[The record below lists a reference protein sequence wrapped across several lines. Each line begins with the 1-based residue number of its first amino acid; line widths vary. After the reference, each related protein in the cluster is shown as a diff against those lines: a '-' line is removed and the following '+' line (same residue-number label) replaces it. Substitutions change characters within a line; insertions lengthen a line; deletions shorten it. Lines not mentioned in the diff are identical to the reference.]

1 MTSNNLAETG
11 ARFFWNGQALLLVSA
26 LLVPFVA
33 YYPSLER
40 LVELWS
46 DKGSVLSH
54 GFLLF
59 PISLYLFYQALRQT
73 APGLRIQPSL
83 LGISFLLGATLLWL
97 LAGLVYI
104 ESVQQAAFVLVLLGV
119 VVSLLGVRQ
128 ALPFFFPILLLLS
141 VVPVW
146 QVLTP
151 YLQTASAIVSA
162 QLLDVTGFT
171 TVREGYLI
179 LIPDGVFEV
188 EEGCSGLKYQLTAVT
203 IAFLYAKVNG
213 FNLRQMLIYAVIAS
227 GMAFLANIVR
237 IYSVVAIGYFTGM
250 QNPVVQDHDTLGWVV
265 FALFIF
271 VLLVYLGRL
280 FPPQAEKKAVD
291 PEADAPVA
299 LTRWPVLGGVVL
311 VSMLGPLLALAYSV
325 SAETADSLRWRL
337 PEQVGDWQ
345 LQARR
350 LTQWQPKWQQGDL
363 VLQGR
368 YLSHQDSVDLFITHF
383 EKQAQDK
390 EAVHVDN
397 KIFSGERWARVS
409 RQQRQVVLAD
419 GSHLPVE
426 ASLIKGGGQASQR
439 LVWRWYGT
447 AGHRVASGSRA
458 KLWNLYGTLTGS
470 PAISVVLVS
479 TPVTSEQQDA
489 EAVLMAFLSQFV
501 TDVETALSR

>member
-1 MTSNNLAETG
+1 M
-11 ARFFWNGQALLLVSA
+11 
-26 LLVPFVA
+26 
-33 YYPSLER
+33 
-40 LVELWS
+40 
-46 DKGSVLSH
+46 
-54 GFLLF
+54 
-59 PISLYLFYQALRQT
+59 
-73 APGLRIQPSL
+73 
-83 LGISFLLGATLLWL
+83 
-97 LAGLVYI
+97 
-104 ESVQQAAFVLVLLGV
+104 
-119 VVSLLGVRQ
+119 
-128 ALPFFFPILLLLS
+128 
-141 VVPVW
+141 
-146 QVLTP
+146 
-151 YLQTASAIVSA
+151 
-162 QLLDVTGFT
+162 
-171 TVREGYLI
+171 
-179 LIPDGVFEV
+179 
-188 EEGCSGLKYQLTAVT
+188 
-203 IAFLYAKVNG
+203 
-213 FNLRQMLIYAVIAS
+213 
-227 GMAFLANIVR
+227 
-237 IYSVVAIGYFTGM
+237 
-250 QNPVVQDHDTLGWVV
+250 
-265 FALFIF
+265 
-271 VLLVYLGRL
+271 
-280 FPPQAEKKAVD
+280 
-291 PEADAPVA
+291 
-299 LTRWPVLGGVVL
+299 LGGVVL

-350 LTQWQPKWQQGDL
+350 LTQVATEVAAGAIW